1 MHDLRMAV
9 PALLGWAAAATLVV
23 SGARVAVVVAVA
35 AVLLAGLAAGRPHLA
50 VAAIGVAAV
59 AVSCAWRLNAIE
71 HSPVTRLAAEHRI
84 ATLDVEV
91 RRDARALRQ
100 HGHESIVV
108 ELLVRRVVS
117 RDVDVRTRDRA
128 TAFLDGPADDLVVG
142 RGLTVV
148 GRLAPSDATDEAA
161 VIDVVR
167 RGPTDQATW
176 WWEVSETVREGVRT
190 SVEHTGDEPRAL
202 VPALVDGDDSR
213 VSDEVEED
221 FRRAGLTHLMAVSG
235 TNLTIVLA
243 VVLVVGRA
251 TGVRR
256 RGLWVLGAVSII
268 GFVIL
273 ARPDPSVV
281 RAAAMGAVG
290 VAALGYGQRGGVR
303 ALAWAVIALLFLDP
317 WLSRSAG
324 FVLSVCATAGIL
336 LLAPVMV
343 RPLLRW
349 MPRWCALAI
358 AVPLA
363 AQLACTPAIAAI
375 SGQVSLVAVVANLLA
390 APAVAPATVA
400 GLLGGLLAVLS
411 APIGQVFGFVAA
423 ATASWIL
430 EVGHRAASLEAA
442 SLTWRAP
449 WQLLIVIVPV
459 AAWAIVR
466 ISARPVLFGGIALGL
481 LIAIWRPPHPGWPP
495 AGWVMVTCD
504 VGQGDAT
511 VLNAG
516 DGSAVVVDAG
526 PDSATIDRCL
536 DRLDVRRI
544 RLMVFTHGHA
554 DHIDGWRGVV
564 RGRKVDQVAVG
575 PTGGPG
581 ASPHVAVRGETFAV
595 GAISAE
601 VLWPPKSEPLPVTD
615 GSSANNASVVLAVR
629 IRGVRILLTGDIEP
643 EAQARLLLQHPELSA
658 EVMKM
663 PHHGSAKQ
671 SEAFLDAVGAAI
683 VTVSAGDDND
693 YGHPAATALAML
705 RARGAQWW
713 RTDTDGDIAV
723 VLRDGRLL
731 VVTTQ

>member
-1 MHDLRMAV
+1 MHDLRMAL
-9 PALLGWAAAATLVV
+9 PALLSWAAAATLVV
-23 SGARVAVVVAVA
+23 SGARVAVIVAVA
-35 AVLLAGLAAGRPHLA
+35 AVLLAGLAAARPSIA

-59 AVSCAWRLNAIE
+59 AASCAWRLNAIE
-71 HSPVTRLAAEHRI
+71 HSPVTQLAAERQL
-84 ATLDVEV
+84 ATLEVEV
-91 RRDARALRQ
+91 RRDARVFQQRGQ
-100 HGHESIVV
+100 ESIVV
-108 ELLVRRVVS
+108 ELLVRRLMS
-117 RDVDVRTRDRA
+117 RDIDVQARDRA
-128 TAFLDGPADDLVVG
+128 TAFVDGPADGLVVG
-142 RGLTVV
+142 RRLTVV
-148 GRLAPSDATDEAA
+148 GRLSPSDATDEAA

-167 RGPTDQATW
+167 RGPTDQASW

-243 VVLVVGRA
+243 VVLLVGRA
-251 TGVRR
+251 SGVRR
-256 RGLWVLGAVSII
+256 RGLWVLGAVSIV

-303 ALAWAVIALLFLDP
+303 ALAWAVIALVFVDP

-343 RPLLRW
+343 RPLLQW

-411 APIGQVFGFVAA
+411 APIGQIFGFVAA
-423 ATASWIL
+423 VTASWIL

-442 SLTWRAP
+442 SLTWHAP

-459 AAWAIVR
+459 AAWTIVR
-466 ISARPVLFGGIALGL
+466 ISARPVLFGGLALGL

-495 AGWVMVTCD
+495 PGWLMVSCD

-516 DGSAVVVDAG
+516 RGNAVVVDAG
-526 PDSATIDRCL
+526 PDAAAIDRCL
-536 DRLDVRRI
+536 DRLDVRRV

-554 DHIDGWRGVV
+554 DHVEGWEGVT
-564 RGRKVDQVAVG
+564 RGREVDQVAVG

-581 ASPHVAVRGETFAV
+581 TAPHVAVLGETFTV
-595 GAISAE
+595 GAISAD
-601 VLWPPKSEPLPVTD
+601 VLWPPRSEPLPVTD

-629 IRGVRILLTGDIEP
+629 MHGVRILLTGDIEP
-643 EAQARLLLQHPELSA
+643 EAQTRLLLHHRDLSA

-663 PHHGSAKQ
+663 PHHGSARQ
-671 SEAFLDAVGAAI
+671 SEPFLDAVGAEI
-683 VTVSAGDDND
+683 VTVSAGPDND
-693 YGHPAATALAML
+693 YGHPAAKALAML
-705 RARGAQWW
+705 RERGAEWW

-731 VVTTQ
+731 VATTQ

>member
-1 MHDLRMAV
+1 
-9 PALLGWAAAATLVV
+9 
-23 SGARVAVVVAVA
+23 
-35 AVLLAGLAAGRPHLA
+35 
-50 VAAIGVAAV
+50 
-59 AVSCAWRLNAIE
+59 
-71 HSPVTRLAAEHRI
+71 
-84 ATLDVEV
+84 
-91 RRDARALRQ
+91 
-100 HGHESIVV
+100 
-108 ELLVRRVVS
+108 
-117 RDVDVRTRDRA
+117 
-128 TAFLDGPADDLVVG
+128 
-142 RGLTVV
+142 
-148 GRLAPSDATDEAA
+148 
-161 VIDVVR
+161 
-167 RGPTDQATW
+167 
-176 WWEVSETVREGVRT
+176 VSETVREGVRT
-190 SVEHTGDEPRAL
+190 SVEHTSDEPRAL

-213 VSDEVEED
+213 ISDEVEED

-251 TGVRR
+251 SGVRR
-256 RGLWVLGAVSII
+256 RGLWVLGAVSIV

-303 ALAWAVIALLFLDP
+303 ALAWAVIALLFVDP

-411 APIGQVFGFVAA
+411 APIGQVLGFVAA
-423 ATASWIL
+423 AMASWIL

-442 SLTWRAP
+442 SLTWHAP

-459 AAWAIVR
+459 ATWAIVR

-495 AGWVMVTCD
+495 QGWLMVSCD

-516 DGSAVVVDAG
+516 DGTAVLVDAG
-526 PDSATIDRCL
+526 PDSVTIDRCL

-564 RGRKVDQVAVG
+564 RGRQVDQVAVG

-581 ASPHVAVRGETFAV
+581 TEPHVAVPGEAFTV

-601 VLWPPKSEPLPVTD
+601 VLWPPPSEPLPVTD

-629 IRGVRILLTGDIEP
+629 MHGVRILLPGDIEP
-643 EAQARLLLQHPELSA
+643 EAQTRLMLQHPELSA

-663 PHHGSAKQ
+663 PHHGSARQ
-671 SEAFLDAVGAAI
+671 SEAFLDAVGAKI
-683 VTVSAGDDND
+683 VTVSAGVDND
-693 YGHPAATALAML
+693 FGHPAAKALAML
-705 RARGAQWW
+705 RERGVEWW

-731 VVTTQ
+731 VATTQ